1 MIFQILENAALF
13 LGLVYVW
20 LQVKQNR
27 WMWPVDIFCC
37 AALIAVFAQQRLWAS
52 MALNVYYLIMG
63 VIGILEWN
71 KAEVKS
77 SEGVKIRKMSK
88 KIALLSLLA
97 FVPTLAL
104 LFFLLRAA
112 SDPYPL
118 TDAFIGASGV
128 IGTIWLVRLH
138 LENWIIWLI
147 SDIVST
153 ILCLVSGLY
162 PMAVLYLVYTLMSI
176 VGWRQ
181 WKKEGRYI

>member
-52 MALNVYYLIMG
+52 MALNAYYLIMG

-88 KIALLSLLA
+88 KTALLSLLA

>member
-104 LFFLLRAA
+104 LFFLLRVA